1 MKELLEHFRRDGWL
15 LALIGLCVVLCLVL
29 GGRGGETSAG
39 AQGATALETRL
50 AQVLSAMEGA
60 GQVEVAVF
68 YQDEQGMVPSGA
80 VIVAD
85 GAGDMA
91 VQLRLT
97 RAVMTLL
104 DVDADRISIFQRREE

>member
-1 MKELLEHFRRDGWL
+1 MKELLGHLRRDGWL
-15 LALIGLCVVLCLVL
+15 LALIGLCVVLCLML
-29 GGRGGETSAG
+29 SARNENISATG
-39 AQGATALETRL
+39 TTALETRL
-50 AQVLSAMEGA
+50 AQVLSAMDGA

-68 YQDEQGMVPSGA
+68 YQDEQETVPCGA
-80 VIVAD
+80 VVVAD

-104 DVDADRISIFQRREE
+104 NVDADKISIFQRKGE